1 MISKDKALDIV
12 GNYLGNQSIYELRII
27 NPDLTCIYNL
37 DRLPKNVWF
46 VHVHN
51 TKEPKIGA
59 GRMIGINKE
68 NSEICY
74 DGSDGGE

>member
-12 GNYLGNQSIYELRII
+12 ADYLGNQNIYELTFVD
-27 NPDLTCIYNL
+27 PDLTLIYNSNK
-37 DRLPKNVWF
+37 LPKKVWYI
-46 VHVHN
+46 HVYN
-51 TKEPKIGA
+51 TKELKIGV